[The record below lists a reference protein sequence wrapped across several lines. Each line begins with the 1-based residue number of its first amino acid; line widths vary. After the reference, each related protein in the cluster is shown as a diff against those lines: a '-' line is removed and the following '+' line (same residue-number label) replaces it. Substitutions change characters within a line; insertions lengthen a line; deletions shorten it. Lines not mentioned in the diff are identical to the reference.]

1 MGKICD
7 FNHINPLNLTM
18 TGHVI
23 PLMAISMEKSELICV
38 AAIAGA
44 FGVKGEVKL
53 KAFTERPENCLAY
66 GPLLS
71 KDGRVVLTPV
81 SHRLVKGAVAIKCPE
96 VKTREEAESL
106 KSTEL
111 YVPRENFPE
120 PDEDEYYAADLI
132 GLEVKSTDGKR
143 VGKII
148 AVEDFGAG
156 DLLEIKP
163 KEGKSFYHPFT
174 LAATPKVD
182 IKAGRV
188 VIKVQEPE

>member
-1 MGKICD
+1 MSAE
-7 FNHINPLNLTM
+7 M
-18 TGHVI
+18 TN
-23 PLMAISMEKSELICV
+23 SELICV

-53 KAFTERPENCLAY
+53 KSFTDVSENCVAY

-71 KDGRVVLTPV
+71 DSGEVILSPT
-81 SHRLVKGAVAIKCPE
+81 SHRLVKGAVAVKCPE
-96 VKTREEAESL
+96 VKTREEAERL
-106 KSTEL
+106 KSTKL

-120 PDEDEYYAADLI
+120 PDENEYYAADLI

-163 KEGKSFYHPFT
+163 KKGASFYHPFT
-174 LAATPKVD
+174 LTATPKVD

-188 VIKVQEPE
+188 VIKVQEAE